1 MKKNEKIQR
10 ISVTGIITASEWD
23 EDDNVVGVTLSTPD
37 EEEYLIDNN
46 GKGEELLDF
55 VSQNVKVVGIIDDN
69 DYGNKIITVKSY
81 EVFEDE

>member
-1 MKKNEKIQR
+1 MNKNEKIQR

-37 EEEYLIDNN
+37 EEEYLIDSN

-55 VSQNVKVVGIIDDN
+55 VSQNVKVVGIIEEN
-69 DYGNKIITVKSY
+69 DYGDKIITVKSY